1 MCNKLILDVLK
12 NQCDATKPQVT
23 INLRAL
29 LRNWN
34 KTEFQESFLTNMIIL
49 LVKFGNFLEN
59 EEQ

>member
-12 NQCDATKPQVT
+12 NQGDATKPQVT

-49 LVKFGNFLEN
+49 LVKFGNSLKN